1 MADNDDVQNADDS
14 PAPAEAPPPAP
25 PPEQKPETEEEKAQ
39 KDYETGQ
46 QNLKAQKEHLD
57 RLTDDARTRS
67 ERYKSQIE
75 GALAELK
82 GLVDQPAPASP
93 QPITMPPPL
102 SEQQKGGV
110 AEFVT
115 NLLKFGA
122 LTTIAFGVGTR
133 NRGHGAA
140 YKSAIGAALTG
151 YVNGRKDVTNAAM
164 KVWEKNREVVNDM
177 NREQNANYRQVL
189 QDRRLGLTQKMDM
202 INAYSKLYGDYR
214 TSDATERQDLNA
226 TIKSIEAQLDVQRK
240 HEDEVRKNRHKIYD
254 AIGQGKGNINGLY
267 FAWVHDKSGVNM
279 DANWTAD
286 QYYDFTKEHPEL
298 HFSEFYKWYT
308 EEEIAKAGK
317 KAEATERGR
326 EAGKEPEAPSAEET
340 EQEKKAAEDLKKQLG
355 F

>member
-25 PPEQKPETEEEKAQ
+25 PPEQKPETEEEKAR
-39 KDYETGQ
+39 KDYETNL
-46 QNLKAQKEHLD
+46 QNLQAHREHLD
-57 RLTDDARTRS
+57 RMTDDARTRS
-67 ERYKSQIE
+67 DRMKSQLDSS
-75 GALAELK
+75 LAELK
-82 GLVDQPAPASP
+82 GLVDQPAPAP
-93 QPITMPPPL
+93 PEGITMPSPL
-102 SEQQKGGV
+102 SEQQKGGL
-110 AEFVT
+110 AEFVV

-122 LTTIAFGVGTR
+122 LTTIAFGAGAR

-140 YKSAIGAALTG
+140 WKSAIGAALTG
-151 YVNGRKDVTNAAM
+151 YANGRKDVTNAAM
-164 KVWEKNREVVNDM
+164 KVWEKNREIVNDM
-177 NREQNANYRQVL
+177 NREQNQNYRQLL

-202 INAYSKLYGDYR
+202 INALAKMYGDYR

-254 AIGQGKGNINGLY
+254 AIGKTNINGQY
-267 FAWVHDKSGVNM
+267 FAWVHKKSGVNM

-286 QYYDFTKEHPEL
+286 QYYEFTKEHPEL
-298 HFSEFYKWYT
+298 HMSEFLKWH
-308 EEEIAKAGK
+308 EQEEIAKAGK
-317 KAEATERGR
+317 KAEATKRGS